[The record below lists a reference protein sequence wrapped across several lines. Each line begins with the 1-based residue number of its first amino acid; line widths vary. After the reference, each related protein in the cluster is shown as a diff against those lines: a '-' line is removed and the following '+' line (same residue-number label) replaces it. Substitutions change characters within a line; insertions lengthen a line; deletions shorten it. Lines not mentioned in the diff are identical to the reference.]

1 MSQPDTAP
9 ADDDKI
15 PNITAHEFFSR
26 VPDGVFNLTSSYTD
40 LDDYESLHHV
50 IHKNKQ
56 CKANWEA
63 HLRKNAHHAKPLF
76 DVFTSVKALRFVFD
90 ARKIDVRDWELQF
103 LIAKNHY
110 GKGKHKYMTHKE
122 SFCDVC
128 KEGLLDIVKAM
139 QERTLMDLRS
149 RDQRGL
155 TPMHYAAENGH
166 LPVVQYLCEQGAN
179 NEARSN
185 GDRTPLHLAAYEG
198 HLPVVQYLCKQG
210 ADKETKDNCNMTPL
224 HWAAVKDHLPVV
236 KYLCKQGADK
246 EASDTYGRTPL
257 NRAAQEGHLPVVKYL
272 CEQKANKDTRDKLG
286 ETPLDS
292 HHVSVR
298 GYVRHLAMRAMR
310 MAERQYE

>member
-1 MSQPDTAP
+1 MRPFTSAPPHCIMSQLNTNVDVEDVA
-9 ADDDKI
+9 
-15 PNITAHEFFSR
+15 NISAHGFFSS
-26 VPDGVFNLTSSYTD
+26 VPDGCFNCISSYTD

-63 HLRKNAHHAKPLF
+63 HLRQYAHHAKPLF

-128 KEGLLDIVKAM
+128 KEGHLDIVKAM
-139 QERTLMDLRS
+139 QERTLMDLGS

-185 GDRTPLHLAAYEG
+185 GDRTPLH
-198 HLPVVQYLCKQG
+198 
-210 ADKETKDNCNMTPL
+210 
-224 HWAAVKDHLPVV
+224 WAAVKDHLPVV

-257 NRAAQEGHLPVVKYL
+257 HWAAQEGHLPVVKYL

-292 HHVSVR
+292 HHISVR